1 MTIFFWTI
9 FMEYGPQWCIQ
20 QGVLCCSKQKLK
32 GESEKLGK
40 LSLSCIHNKQ
50 LYCQIGDLMPN
61 WQLLFHPT
69 IGQKQTNWLV
79 QNCFMQKQKA
89 ELKARLCFVF
99 NRGGIKPW
107 RSPDKRVRPNPFLF
121 TWVTYVSTNPKP
133 DIQYSQY
140 WTPRLVENCVYEA
153 ANIILNNQISHGD
166 G

>member
-1 MTIFFWTI
+1 MIIFFWTI

-50 LYCQIGDLMPN
+50 LYCQIGDLAPN
-61 WQLLFHPT
+61 WRLNAKLATSVSTFYRSKSLL
-69 IGQKQTNWLV
+69 GLV

-89 ELKARLCFVF
+89 ELKSHFCFVF
-99 NRGGIKPW
+99 NRVGIQPR
-107 RSPDKRVRPNPFLF
+107 RSQNKGVRQNPFMLA
-121 TWVTYVSTNPKP
+121 WVTNVSINPEL

-140 WTPRLVENCVYEA
+140 QNRPLGQQKTVCMKLL
-153 ANIILNNQISHGD
+153 ILNN
-166 G
+166 